1 MNVPMSKTI
10 ILALD
15 IATACGC
22 ADGAVGDQPRIWS
35 WYLADGG
42 ASRPDRFLHL
52 AKLLRRYFQ
61 TQPCSAVVY
70 ELPMPLGMMG
80 NKKDKR
86 IMMSEANVAFSR
98 GAIGVVEMT
107 CAEFGKPVEGVS
119 VMDARQSVLGWRTNR
134 DKSIKTKDRVM
145 RDVRALGMKAEGDN
159 EADSAVI
166 WQYCCNR
173 LNPRLAIAQTPLFR
187 PPIAQVDQME
197 PEPEF

>member
-1 MNVPMSKTI
+1 MNTI

-22 ADGAVGDQPRIWS
+22 ADGAVGDAPRIWS
-35 WYLADGG
+35 WFLRDGG
-42 ASRPDRFLHL
+42 ESRPDRFLHL

-70 ELPMPLGMMG
+70 ELPMPIGMIA

-86 IMMSEANVAFSR
+86 IMMSEANVAFAR

-145 RDVRALGMKAEGDN
+145 RDVRLLGIKAETDN
-159 EADSAVI
+159 ESDAMVI

-173 LNPRLAIAQTPLFR
+173 LNPKLAIEQTPLFR
-187 PPIAQVDQME
+187 QPVAQAE
-197 PEPEF
+197 AEPEF

>member
-1 MNVPMSKTI
+1 MKTI
-10 ILALD
+10 VLALD

-35 WYLADGG
+35 WYLKDGG
-42 ASRPDRFLHL
+42 DSRPDRFLHL

-80 NKKDKR
+80 NKKDNR
-86 IMMSEANVAFSR
+86 IMMSEANVAFAR

-145 RDVRALGMKAEGDN
+145 RDVKALGVDATTDN
-159 EADSAVI
+159 ESDAMVI
-166 WQYCCNR
+166 FQYCCNR
-173 LNPRLAIAQTPLFR
+173 LSPKLAIEQTPLFR
-187 PPIAQVDQME
+187 KQVAQPVAQVE
-197 PEPEF
+197 AEPEF

>member
-1 MNVPMSKTI
+1 MMV
-10 ILALD
+10 ILGLD
-15 IATACGC
+15 IATITGC
-22 ADGAVGDQPRIWS
+22 CDGAVGGTPRIWS
-35 WYLADGG
+35 WHLKDGG

-52 AKLLRRYFQ
+52 AKLLRNYFK

-80 NKKDKR
+80 NKKDNR
-86 IMMSEANVAFSR
+86 IMMSEANVAFAR

-145 RDVRALGMKAEGDN
+145 RDVRALGYHADGDN
-159 EADSAVI
+159 ESDSVVI
-166 WQYCCNR
+166 WRYCCNR
-173 LNPRLAIAQTPLFR
+173 LDPKLAIEQTPLFR
-187 PPIAQVDQME
+187 QIAHQVVE
-197 PEPEF
+197 AEPEF

>member
-1 MNVPMSKTI
+1 MTATI
-10 ILALD
+10 VLALD
-15 IATACGC
+15 IATITGC
-22 ADGAVGDQPRIWS
+22 CDGKVGGTPRIWS
-35 WYLADGG
+35 WHLKDGG
-42 ASRPDRFLHL
+42 ESRPDRFLHL

-70 ELPMPLGMMG
+70 ESPMPIGMIAS
-80 NKKDKR
+80 KTDKR
-86 IMMSEANVAFSR
+86 VMMSEANVAFAR

-145 RDVRALGMKAEGDN
+145 RDVRALGYHADGDN
-159 EADSAVI
+159 ESDSVVI
-166 WQYCCNR
+166 WRYCCNR

-187 PPIAQVDQME
+187 PRTDPAPNIE
-197 PEPEF
+197 PDF